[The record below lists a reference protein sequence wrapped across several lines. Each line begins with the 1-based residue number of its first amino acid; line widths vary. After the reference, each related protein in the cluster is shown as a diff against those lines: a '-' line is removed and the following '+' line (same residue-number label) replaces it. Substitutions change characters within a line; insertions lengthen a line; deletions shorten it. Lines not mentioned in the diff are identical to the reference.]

1 MCTLEELR
9 RLAQLCIKYDILVI
23 SDEVYDCL
31 TYDGHEHIR
40 IASIS
45 GMWERTV
52 TIGSAGKSFSCT
64 GWRVGWAMGPAHL
77 ITPTLAAHVR
87 ITFCVNSLATE
98 GTAMAFEAASTNGFF
113 EQQRN
118 EYQARRKELT
128 DVLDHLGLTYTMPH
142 GSYFVLVDASNIR
155 IPDDFDLPEQVR
167 RKPRDYHV
175 CWFVGKVCDVVAIP
189 VTAFCSEEGIAMG
202 ERFIRFAFCKDGQ
215 MTEAG
220 RRLQTVR
227 APRRLTPASR
237 LYVIRGLCLRVAPQL
252 CNPWT
257 EILPHIYRAMSLFR
271 AHELTPTHVR
281 CLA

>member
-1 MCTLEELR
+1 M
-9 RLAQLCIKYDILVI
+9 
-23 SDEVYDCL
+23 
-31 TYDGHEHIR
+31 
-40 IASIS
+40 
-45 GMWERTV
+45 
-52 TIGSAGKSFSCT
+52 
-64 GWRVGWAMGPAHL
+64 
-77 ITPTLAAHVR
+77 
-87 ITFCVNSLATE
+87 
-98 GTAMAFEAASTNGFF
+98 
-113 EQQRN
+113 
-118 EYQARRKELT
+118 
-128 DVLDHLGLTYTMPH
+128 LDHLGLTYTMPH

-189 VTAFCSEEGIAMG
+189 VTAFCSEEGTAMG

-257 EILPHIYRAMSLFR
+257 EILPHIYRAMSLFCAR
-271 AHELTPTHVR
+271 ELTPTHVR